1 MAVAGKTSEAV
12 LVVGGNSWAQDLSD
26 YANGVD
32 VPGTLNTERL
42 TVLESDGVE
51 TVALSSSLQ
60 IAIGTMYYGAG
71 PKVVAAH
78 QADVADS
85 YVALLVPNVGC
96 YFGAAIWDSLP
107 FDNPTGGVVSHAATF
122 RAGDAWSW
130 GEGVAVAKPF
140 VLNATTSS
148 VNIGSV
154 PANAKLLLIDHKLN
168 GVLEELAELLHLLVG
183 GVQRAAKAGHEVN
196 GRPEGRHP
204 ISYEE
209 VNDLPQ
215 RWQQDHKTL
224 KGYP

>member
-78 QADVADS
+78 QADTADS

-154 PANAKLLLIDHKLN
+154 PANAKLLLIVTDATSGLPSTTVAFVTRNQALTAPGIWTKNAPSSVTTSATVSATLTGN
-168 GVLEELAELLHLLVG
+168 REISGYVLVG
-183 GVQRAAKAGHEVN
+183 QNFEV
-196 GRPEGRHP
+196 
-204 ISYEE
+204 
-209 VNDLPQ
+209 D
-215 RWQQDHKTL
+215 
-224 KGYP
+224 